1 MGYAI
6 TTDPVRARLVVACD
20 PPGSREEW
28 LRTIHE
34 LSGHQPLRS
43 AWSVVIDARGLT
55 WTVGLE
61 DVQAIRGRVR
71 AELRPGGPVAI
82 LSGPG
87 AHFGAARQLA
97 TWLQIDGLT
106 VEVFRQE
113 SEAEAWLSVMGGPSP
128 SEDDSREPF
137 PPKG

>member
-1 MGYAI
+1 MGHAI
-6 TTDPVRARLVVACD
+6 TTDPVRARLLVACEG
-20 PPGSREEW
+20 PGSREEW

-55 WTVGLE
+55 WTVRLE
-61 DVQAIRGRVR
+61 DVQAIRGCVR
-71 AELRPGGPVAI
+71 AELRPRRPVAI

-113 SEAEAWLSVMGGPSP
+113 TEAEAWLRAMGGRSS
-128 SEDDSREPF
+128 SEDDSRDPF